1 MKARILI
8 TGSSGLVG
16 SALKS
21 ALDARRF
28 EVTGLD
34 IQATGSDFGDVRD
47 IDRVCR
53 TVDRCDGV
61 VHLAAVSR
69 VLWGE
74 RDPDL
79 CRATNVGGLR
89 NIIDAIHGQKKSSWL
104 IFASSREVYGQ
115 PDTLPVS
122 EDAQLRPLNVYG
134 HSKVTGEQLINSAR
148 RMGLRAS
155 TVRLSNVYGNTDD
168 HADRVIPAFARGAVM
183 GQPLRVD
190 GAKNTFDFTHIDDTI
205 RGLVALVEHM
215 MRGGDALPPIHFLT
229 GQPTT
234 LQQLAEMAIGIADTG
249 SEIRHAPA
257 RTYDVAKFYGD
268 PTRAHELLG
277 WSPQVTLREGLT
289 RLINDFRDELNS
301 ANAEVVAL

>member
-1 MKARILI
+1 MKPRILI

-16 SALKS
+16 SALRS
-21 ALDARRF
+21 ALEARRF
-28 EVTGLD
+28 EVIGLD
-34 IQATGSDFGDVRD
+34 IQATGSDSGDVRD
-47 IDRVCR
+47 IDHVCR
-53 TVDRCDGV
+53 AVERCDGV

-74 RDPDL
+74 RDPEL

-89 NIIDAIHGQKKSSWL
+89 NIIDAIHSQKKSPWL
-104 IFASSREVYGQ
+104 IFASSREVYGP

-134 HSKVTGEQLINSAR
+134 HSKVTGEQLIDSAR
-148 RMGLRAS
+148 CMGLRAS
-155 TVRLSNVYGNTDD
+155 TIRLSNVYGNTDD

-190 GAKNTFDFTHIDDTI
+190 GAENTFDFTHIDDTTH
-205 RGLVALVEHM
+205 GLVALVEHM
-215 MRGGDALPPIHFLT
+215 MGGGDALPPIHFLT
-229 GQPTT
+229 GRPTT
-234 LQQLAEMAIGIADTG
+234 LQQLAEMAIDIADTG

-268 PTRAHELLG
+268 PTRAYDLLG

-289 RLINDFRDELNS
+289 RLINDFRDELNT
-301 ANAEVVAL
+301 ANAQEVSI

>member
-1 MKARILI
+1 MNPRILI

-21 ALDARRF
+21 ALEARRF

-34 IQATGSDFGDVRD
+34 IQATGSDSGDVRN
-47 IDRVCR
+47 IDHVCR
-53 TVDRCDGV
+53 AVDRCDGV

-79 CRATNVGGLR
+79 CRETNIGGLR
-89 NIIDAIHGQKKSSWL
+89 NINDAIQRQKKSPWL

-115 PDTLPVS
+115 PEALPVS
-122 EDAQLRPLNVYG
+122 EDTQLRPLNVYG
-134 HSKVTGEQLINSAR
+134 HSKFTGEQLINTAR
-148 RMGLRAS
+148 CTGLRAS

-168 HADRVIPAFARGAVM
+168 HADRVVPAFARGAVT

-190 GAKNTFDFTHIDDTI
+190 GAENTFDFTHIDDTI
-205 RGLVALVEHM
+205 RGFVALVDHM
-215 MRGGDALPPIHFLT
+215 MGGGNALPPIHFLT

-234 LQQLAEMAIGIADTG
+234 LQQLAEMAIDIADTA
-249 SEIRHAPA
+249 SEILYAPP
-257 RTYDVAKFYGD
+257 RSYDVAKFYGD
-268 PTRAHELLG
+268 PARAHDLLG

-289 RLINDFRDELNS
+289 RLINDFRDELNT
-301 ANAEVVAL
+301 ANAQVVMP